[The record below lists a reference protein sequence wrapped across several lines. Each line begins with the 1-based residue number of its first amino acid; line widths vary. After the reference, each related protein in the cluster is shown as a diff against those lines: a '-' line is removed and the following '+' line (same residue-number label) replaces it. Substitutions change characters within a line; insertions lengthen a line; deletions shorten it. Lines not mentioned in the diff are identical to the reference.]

1 MESDAKV
8 CPGGRGRWGAIGHQ
22 HRRLSVRQG
31 LLYGAAYFFQRNG
44 LADILA
50 GPELLGG
57 LPVPRLPAEIEPGH
71 DGASV
76 LSGQGRILDL
86 HGGDVTEAFL
96 LGAKLAVDQA
106 HKHGCTFA
114 LLTEGSP
121 SCGTD
126 MIYSGH
132 HDGVRR
138 AGMGVVTA
146 ALTQAGVQVFSSE
159 QIEELASLIDS

>member
-1 MESDAKV
+1 MTAILVSACLLGQKVRYDGAAKTLDDE
-8 CPGGRGRWGAIGHQ
+8 
-22 HRRLSVRQG
+22 RLSRWAERG
-31 LLYGAAYFFQRNG
+31 WLHP
-44 LADILA
+44 IC
-50 GPELLGG
+50 PELLGG

-71 DGASV
+71 DGTSV

-86 HGGDVTEAFL
+86 HGGDVTDAFL
-96 LGAKLAVDQA
+96 QGAKIAVATAQ
-106 HKHGCTFA
+106 KHGCKFA

-126 MIYSGH
+126 VIYSGH

-159 QIEELASLIDS
+159 QIGMLAALIDF

>member
-1 MESDAKV
+1 MTAILVSACLLGQKVRYDGAAKTL
-8 CPGGRGRWGAIGHQ
+8 ADE
-22 HRRLSVRQG
+22 RLSRW
-31 LLYGAAYFFQRNG
+31 AANG
-44 LADILA
+44 WLRPIC
-50 GPELLGG
+50 PELLGG

-86 HGGDVTEAFL
+86 HGGDVTDAFMQ
-96 LGAKLAVDQA
+96 GASIAVAQA
-106 HKHGCTFA
+106 QKHGCKYA
-114 LLTEGSP
+114 LLTEASP

-126 MIYSGH
+126 VIYSGH

-146 ALTQAGVQVFSSE
+146 ALVQAGVQVFSSE
-159 QIEELASLIDS
+159 QIEELAVLIGG

>member
-1 MESDAKV
+1 MTAILVSACLLGQKVRYDGAAKTLDDE
-8 CPGGRGRWGAIGHQ
+8 
-22 HRRLSVRQG
+22 RLSRW
-31 LLYGAAYFFQRNG
+31 AAMG
-44 LADILA
+44 WLHPIC
-50 GPELLGG
+50 PELLGG
-57 LPVPRLPAEIEPGH
+57 LPVPRLPAEIEPDH

-86 HGGDVTEAFL
+86 RGGDVTEAFL
-96 LGAKLAVDQA
+96 QGATIAVATAQ
-106 HKHGCTFA
+106 KHGCKFA

-126 MIYSGH
+126 VIYSGH

-159 QIEELASLIDS
+159 QIGMLAALIDF